1 MKAQQTCG
9 NIPALNHSQTDGCM
23 ITPSTHEITELLQA
37 WSQGDDKALE
47 KLTPLVYE
55 ELHRAAKRCMSHER
69 RGHTLQTTALINE
82 LYLRMI
88 DLRQVS
94 WQDRAHFFAVCAR
107 LMRRILTDLFRT
119 RQYLKRGGGGQPIS
133 LNPPAAVCREARR
146 DLLAIDD
153 ALNQLA
159 IVDRRKSQVVE
170 LRFFGGLS
178 VKETAEVLK
187 VSPETVMR
195 DWKLAKAWLLR
206 ELGGGAN

>member
-1 MKAQQTCG
+1 
-9 NIPALNHSQTDGCM
+9 M
-23 ITPSTHEITELLQA
+23 IMPSTHEITDLLQA
-37 WSQGDDKALE
+37 WSQGDDQALE

-55 ELHRAAKRCMSHER
+55 GLHRAAKLCMSRER

-107 LMRRILTDLFRT
+107 LMRRILTDFCRS
-119 RQYLKRGGGGQPIS
+119 RQYLKRGGAAPHIS
-133 LNPPAAVCREARR
+133 LDAAPVVACEPRR
-146 DLLAIDD
+146 DLLAIDE
-153 ALNQLA
+153 ALDQLA
-159 IVDRRKSQVVE
+159 GVDGRKSQVVE

-187 VSPETVMR
+187 VSPRTVMG

-206 ELGGGAN
+206 ELRGPRAKLPARVSG